1 MYQRALVAIGHNFD
15 GGTIFDDDLRQAIL
29 PPVSIAGRTADQ
41 AANCMPILNN
51 LSEGEMESN
60 EKERE
65 KELKRKK
72 RQGRARRGAIMSE
85 REPLKTHRTIPGCA
99 DVGTLLPTP
108 VAISVPSRRQAA
120 VNASQTIA
128 SLVAQENNGGYVP
141 ALSTPTRDSHHL
153 APPGAN
159 AGPSRA
165 SKRQKI
171 GHVNAPA
178 LPESVYKPRAKM
190 SPTYA
195 PPSTGVAPPPKTA
208 EQIRADNEVGVS
220 LAPLRSFY
228 FD

>member
-41 AANCMPILNN
+41 AANCMPILNT
-51 LSEGEMESN
+51 LSEGEMEGN

-85 REPLKTHRTIPGCA
+85 REPLKTHRTLPGCA
-99 DVGTLLPTP
+99 DIGSLLPAP

-128 SLVAQENNGGYVP
+128 SLVAQENNNGYVP
-141 ALSTPTRDSHHL
+141 SLSTPTKDSHHL
-153 APPGAN
+153 APPGSN

-171 GHVNAPA
+171 GHINPPP
-178 LPESVYKPRAKM
+178 LPDSVYKPRARM

-195 PPSTGVAPPPKTA
+195 PPSTGVRPPPKSA
-208 EQIRADNEVGVS
+208 EQIRADNEVGV
-220 LAPLRSFY
+220 
-228 FD
+228 